1 MPQNSLA
8 IPFQNQAG
16 AIAPG
21 HLDAQG
27 ESVLV
32 ANGLSTALNITAAK
46 VVKTGAGR
54 CVRLIII
61 NAGSAGSWT
70 LNDCATTGAA
80 AAANE
85 LFTVAQAN
93 AAAGSVFT
101 IDAPVSTGLTV
112 SAVATGGQAVL
123 VYS

>member
-8 IPFQNQAG
+8 IPFQNQTG

-32 ANGLSTALNITAAK
+32 ANGLSAALNIIAAK
-46 VVKTGAGR
+46 NVKVGAGR
-54 CVRLIII
+54 AVRLIII
-61 NAGSAGSWT
+61 TQGSAGNWT

-80 AAANE
+80 TAANE
-85 LFTVAQAN
+85 LFTVAEAN

-101 IDAPVSTGLTV
+101 IDAPVSVGLTV